1 MWSLLALLFV
11 GGLFA
16 ARLSHGSLNVSAF
29 KDSSLQQRNGVDV
42 SPPREIESAPSNSR
56 AKATALDHY
65 LMLVNTARSSEMT
78 NEELKQF
85 DRSPYD
91 GLAVVF
97 AHVYESSPPPSSEDM
112 DAKIAQWKK
121 ATRKDIWPWVYVN
134 RMIGVDDG
142 QQDPHTIGNA
152 YFHRIKG
159 ADLEDKAGAQ
169 GDFLK
174 AWGNSLRAAKDS
186 QVPGIVCDLEF
197 YNYYKEYNPTELA
210 RQTGKTPQEVVQLL
224 KQVGARMAGVAAQQ
238 YPDAMLWFL
247 FTGLGDPGYVVD
259 NQRYLMSTAYIVL
272 GLLDEVQQQH
282 FRLKVLSG
290 GEVSLGYCHPN
301 LQQFQNQIRQRAASF
316 APHLQKYTGTL
327 ELGGTMTLWSEAGA
341 KTGWLKEGDCGV
353 SSARTVED
361 LQPSLE
367 LLLRSYKFNW
377 IYGST
382 DGGYYAFHPAVAPR
396 FDAMIN
402 KAKANVTGVS
412 TQ

>member
-1 MWSLLALLFV
+1 MWPLLALLFV
-11 GGLFA
+11 GPIFV
-16 ARLSHGSLNVSAF
+16 ARLSHGSNAVSA
-29 KDSSLQQRNGVDV
+29 SSDLSPVQRNGVNATQA
-42 SPPREIESAPSNSR
+42 REIESGPPNASVKVKTP
-56 AKATALDHY
+56 DHY
-65 LMLVNTARSSEMT
+65 LMLVNTARSSEIT
-78 NEELKQF
+78 ADELKQF
-85 DRSPYD
+85 DRSSYD

-97 AHVYESSPPPSSEDM
+97 AHVYESSPPPSIAEM
-112 DAKIAQWKK
+112 DAKIAEWKK
-121 ATRKDIWPWVYVN
+121 ATRKDMWPWVYLN
-134 RMIGVDDG
+134 RMIGVDEG
-142 QQDPHTIGNA
+142 QHDPHTVGNA

-210 RQTGKTPQEVVQLL
+210 RQTGKTPQEVIGLL
-224 KQVGARMAGVAAQQ
+224 KQVGAHMADVAAQQ
-238 YPDAMLWFL
+238 YPDAMLWFF
-247 FTGLGDPGYVVD
+247 FTGLGDPGYTVD

-272 GLLDEVQQQH
+272 GLLDEIQQKH
-282 FRLKVLSG
+282 FRLRVLSG
-290 GEVSLGYCHPN
+290 GEVSLGYCHPS

-316 APHLQKYTGTL
+316 APHLQRYAGIL
-327 ELGGTMTLWSEAGA
+327 ELGGTMTLWSESGA

-353 SSARTVED
+353 SSARNVEE

-367 LLLRSYKFNW
+367 LLLRSYKYNW

-382 DGGYYAFHPAVAPR
+382 DGGYYAFHPAIAPR

-402 KAKANVTGVS
+402 KAKASVAGVS